1 MVRVFLLFLMVFAIG
16 GAVAGVITYLRLQP
30 SAEQAGSAPAA
41 RTDVAFIELDAV
53 NVPIKRDDDARETR
67 TYVFVLEASR
77 SNQNL
82 VLQHRLKLRDTY
94 TRYLTVLAERAEN
107 VDPSR
112 ASHLETIENIDYVKR
127 QLQTAANEM
136 MGANVIQGVLIRQ
149 ILSNVSG

>member
-1 MVRVFLLFLMVFAIG
+1 VVRVFLLFLMVFAIG

-30 SAEQAGSAPAA
+30 SAEQTAAAPA

-77 SNQNL
+77 KNQNL

-94 TRYLTVLAERAEN
+94 TKYLTVLAERAEN
-107 VDPSR
+107 VDPDR
-112 ASHLETIENIDYVKR
+112 APHLETIENIDYLKR
-127 QLQTAANEM
+127 QLTAAANDM